1 MQILYFYQY
10 FTVPQGSYGTRVYEM
25 AKRWVK
31 QGDTVTVITS
41 VYDKSGLA
49 VNRPIE
55 KVQIEGIQVVVVNI
69 GLSSKHGF
77 TRRILSFLG
86 YALMGCWYAVTLP
99 GDVVVVSVGPITAG
113 LPGLVSRLFRGRPF
127 VLEVRDIWLESA
139 IQLGVV
145 RNWLLIVVARAFDR
159 FCCRAASKVVALSP
173 GMADWLARNYS
184 VTSIAIVTNGS
195 DNEFFGKDIL
205 SQSLMSW
212 GKGSRL
218 AVYTGAIGAMNDCWQ
233 IVKMAEVLQA
243 RRNRVVRIV
252 LVGDGKDRPALEAYA
267 RSRGLGNIEFLGN
280 RAKSEVAAWLKSAR
294 CALLAFKNVPA
305 LDTVSPN
312 KMFDAF
318 AAGTPIIQSTRGWIR
333 GLVAE
338 ERCGM
343 NVPPE
348 DPEALADAVEKV
360 CRDDALYLELS
371 ANALRLARTR
381 FDRDLLAGN
390 MRAALEE
397 AIGLAR

>member
-1 MQILYFYQY
+1 
-10 FTVPQGSYGTRVYEM
+10 
-25 AKRWVK
+25 
-31 QGDTVTVITS
+31 
-41 VYDKSGLA
+41 
-49 VNRPIE
+49 
-55 KVQIEGIQVVVVNI
+55 
-69 GLSSKHGF
+69 
-77 TRRILSFLG
+77 
-86 YALMGCWYAVTLP
+86 
-99 GDVVVVSVGPITAG
+99 
-113 LPGLVSRLFRGRPF
+113 
-127 VLEVRDIWLESA
+127 
-139 IQLGVV
+139 
-145 RNWLLIVVARAFDR
+145 
-159 FCCRAASKVVALSP
+159 
-173 GMADWLARNYS
+173 MADWLARNYS